1 MRTRLILTA
10 ALVLGLA
17 STAHAEATSEARE
30 WLDRLY
36 GLVQE
41 KPFRMDYLVQ
51 LEGEQG
57 GQQINAEVKGDLLQ
71 SGPLHSVNNL
81 EMQISGA
88 ATDGQVMTIH
98 SRQVSDG
105 EILWAETNLV
115 EMGMNQVAKIEI
127 TRLAE
132 IQAEASGLELNQ
144 SSMYMD
150 PISQIEMLVSAF
162 DVSVLGVA
170 DGEVR
175 LSLVPTE
182 ETAAQLEEGLEG
194 GATAHGVLTLRE
206 DTAAPVSLVV
216 ELGPRMT
223 ASLSFSDFE
232 FVDEASIPEGTFSYT
247 PEPGVQVMD
256 LGQLLGMGQ

>member
-1 MRTRLILTA
+1 MRMRLILTV
-10 ALVLGLA
+10 LMVLGLA
-17 STAHAEATSEARE
+17 PVAHAEATPEARE

-57 GQQINAEVKGDLLQ
+57 GQQINAEVEGDLLQ
-71 SGPLHSVNNL
+71 SGPLRSVNNL
-81 EMQISGA
+81 RMQVGGE
-88 ATDGQVMTIH
+88 ATGGQVMTIH
-98 SRQVSDG
+98 SRQISDG

-127 TRLAE
+127 ARLAE

-162 DVSVLGVA
+162 DVSLLGVA

-182 ETAAQLEEGLEG
+182 ETAAQLDEGLEG
-194 GATAHGVLTLRE
+194 DATAHGVLTLRE
-206 DTAAPVSLVV
+206 DTAAPVSLIV
-216 ELGPRMT
+216 ELGPQMT
-223 ASLSFSDFE
+223 ATLSFSNFE
-232 FVDEASIPEGTFSYT
+232 FVDEADIPEGTFSYT
-247 PEPGVQVMD
+247 PEPGVQVLA
-256 LGQLLGMGQ
+256 LGQMLGMGQ